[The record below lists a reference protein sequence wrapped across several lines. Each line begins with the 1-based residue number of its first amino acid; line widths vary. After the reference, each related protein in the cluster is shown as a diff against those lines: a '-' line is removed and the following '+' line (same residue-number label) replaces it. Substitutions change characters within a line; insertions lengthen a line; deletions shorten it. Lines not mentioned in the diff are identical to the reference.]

1 MPRLF
6 SSIGRRAGQ
15 RLRTRGGAI
24 AAVPLVNGKVVDLTG
39 PGVTQRWGVM
49 CADLGPSVVAPNGK
63 LVSVF
68 GDTFSGRKVGQG
80 DWRSPVVLIGT
91 GDADHEIVYERAGGD
106 DPNYAHQL
114 WPYIHDDA
122 ATGWTHGG
130 ISTVIPSDLLRVDD
144 SIYLHAIVNRGLGN
158 VIWTEIWRSYDSG
171 ISWSHMGEDAKFPA
185 DLHAGYAQCWSW
197 DYEPDDGWVY
207 VVATGFQR
215 DKGII
220 LMRVRPEDIGQR
232 SRYVN
237 WGYADDRWAW
247 ETAATP
253 ITPQGE
259 RWGEL
264 TFRRMAQGKWVL
276 GGFLAS
282 KYALG
287 YRVVD
292 SPVANMH
299 TTQLQVPVVGSS
311 WGDENHS
318 KNRVAQLYGG
328 YILPGSRFDIQGG
341 IGLVVTQWNTAVG
354 WPYRAMQF
362 KATLKDTT
370 KTVHPPD
377 PINL

>member
-1 MPRLF
+1 MPRWF
-6 SSIGRRAGQ
+6 TSVGGRAGQ
-15 RLRTRGGAI
+15 RLRPA
-24 AAVPLVNGKVVDLTG
+24 AAVPLLNGKVVDLTG

-49 CADLGPSVVAPNGK
+49 CAVLGPSVVAPNGK

-91 GDADHEIVYERAGGD
+91 GDANHEIVYERAGGD
-106 DPNYAHQL
+106 DPNYARQL
-114 WPYIHDDA
+114 WYYVHDDA
-122 ATGWTHGG
+122 TTGWTRGG
-130 ISTVIPSDLLRVDD
+130 ISTVIPSDLLCVGD
-144 SIYLHAIVNRGLGN
+144 SIYLHAIVNRGFGN
-158 VIWTEIWRSYDSG
+158 VIWTEIWRSDDNG
-171 ISWSHMGEDAKFPA
+171 VSWTHMGEDAKFPA
-185 DLHAGYAQCWSW
+185 NLHGGYAQCWSW

-299 TTQLQVPVVGSS
+299 TTEIQTPIVGSS
-311 WGDENHS
+311 WAEENQS
-318 KNRVAQLYGG
+318 KNTVAQLYGG
-328 YILPGSRFDIQGG
+328 YVLPGSLFDMQGG
-341 IGLVVTQWNTAVG
+341 FGLEIG
-354 WPYRAMQF
+354 RAH
-362 KATLKDTT
+362 
-370 KTVHPPD
+370 V
-377 PINL
+377 